1 MVDKEHILR
10 VLRIHFQVDN
20 EEIKRDDNRIEIG
33 DDGSVSV
40 WGNVRM
46 TKPAGGR
53 IPVRFDQVGGWF
65 QAERCGLTSFENFP
79 LSCNSLFVA
88 ENYLSSFNK
97 CSVGLL
103 SIDIQNN
110 RFENFV
116 GLDTETL
123 DLIEA
128 TGNPLKS
135 LEGLPETPPE
145 EPLRIG
151 ITYRKDLPLLRLL
164 VATEIDIL
172 DPQRSYKRFEPVQSI
187 LRNYAG
193 QGKRAMFD
201 CQKDLEDAGFEENA
215 RW

>member
-53 IPVRFDQVGGWF
+53 IPVRFDQVSGWF
-65 QAERCGLTSFENFP
+65 QAEKCGLTSFENFP
-79 LSCNSLFVA
+79 WSCNSLFVA
-88 ENYLSSFNK
+88 ANDLSSFNK
-97 CSVGLL
+97 CPAGLL

-135 LEGLPETPPE
+135 LEGLPKTPPE

-172 DPQRSYKRFEPVQSI
+172 DPRRSYKRFEPVQSI
-187 LRNYAG
+187 LRKYAG
-193 QGKRAMFD
+193 QGRSGAIDCKRE
-201 CQKDLEDAGFEENA
+201 LVSAGFEGNA
-215 RW
+215 KW